1 MHSYIVIKAAVAGP
15 TGERAHT
22 LATVLMTACLPFR
35 MYIGFK
41 DSDASAFGWNDMTIE
56 DLRKSRA
63 AQAK

>member
-1 MHSYIVIKAAVAGP
+1 MAAGP
-15 TGERAHT
+15 IGERAHT